1 MTMCTASVV
10 SGAPSIACNTFPL
23 EESTFA
29 TGAWKHASEFRTDD
43 VRLYGPNGNNVTYD
57 LEPEG
62 GAFTDD
68 GKYLLVVLQ
77 DNDGYAMYDVAA
89 GKYLFM
95 AGFGGKPITA
105 DLSDKDDRINI
116 KSS

>member
-62 GAFTDD
+62 GAFTED

-77 DNDGYAMYDVAA
+77 DNDAYAMWDVQAA
-89 GKYLFM
+89 KYLFM
-95 AGFGGKPITA
+95 KGFGYIATKA
-105 DLSDKDDRINI
+105 DTSDKD
-116 KSS
+116 